1 MLNIKLF
8 RENPELI
15 KSNQKKRHESD
26 KIVDNIIGFDNKWRS
41 ALKKVEM
48 LKAKRNK
55 VSQEINQSKK
65 SGKSAA
71 SKITEM
77 KRVADDIRKMD
88 ETANNLLNQRI
99 NLQMRIGNILHDSV
113 PYGKDDNANVEIKK
127 IGAVP
132 RFSFTPKGHVD
143 LVGPLG
149 YDSERATKIA
159 GAGFNYLIGD
169 IAVLD
174 QAIQRFTIDF
184 MIKKKKYTLIHPPL
198 MMNRK
203 AYAGVTD
210 LGDFETVMYKIDN
223 DDLYLIATAEHPMAA
238 MFAGEVLTKQ
248 SLPIKFCGF
257 SPCFRREIG
266 SHGKYSKGLYR
277 THQFYKMEQFIF
289 CEPKDSWKFHEELQ
303 KNSEELYK
311 ALEIPIRVVNVC
323 TGDIGTVAA
332 KKYDIEGWYADGK
345 YRELGSNSNCTEYQ
359 ATRLNIKYLDG
370 KDKRYVHTLNNTAIA
385 TSRTMICLIESHQKK
400 DGTIKIPKVLWKY
413 TGFKEMT
420 PKK

>member
-1 MLNIKLF
+1 
-8 RENPELI
+8 LI